1 MKVVIEPHNPLWIV
15 EFNNVK
21 VSLETILKE
30 VKPLAIEHVGSTS
43 IPGLPA
49 KPVIDIDI
57 IVTRENLDSTRQAM
71 VEANYFDCGEMGI
84 PGRFAF
90 RQPGFGKSD
99 AATGEQGKS
108 CEMRRN
114 TYVLIDGC
122 TSLKNHLDVKR
133 VLLSDDNLREEYGQ
147 VKMALAEKEW
157 PNVGEYSKAKSDILA
172 KILERADWSGEDLD
186 EVKKA
191 NT

>member
-21 VSLETILKE
+21 ASLETILKD

-57 IVTRENLDSTRQAM
+57 IVAHETLDSARQAM
-71 VEANYFDCGEMGI
+71 VQAGYVDFGEMGI
-84 PGRFAF
+84 RGRFAF
-90 RQPGFGKSD
+90 QQPGFGKSD
-99 AATGEQGKS
+99 AALGEQRKS
-108 CEMRRN
+108 GEMRRN
-114 TYVLIDGC
+114 TYVVIEGC

-133 VLLSDDNLREEYGQ
+133 VLLSDEGLRDEYGL

-157 PNVGEYSKAKSDILA
+157 PNVDEYCKAKSEILS
-172 KILERADWSGEDLD
+172 KILEKAQWSEEDLD

-191 NT
+191 NS